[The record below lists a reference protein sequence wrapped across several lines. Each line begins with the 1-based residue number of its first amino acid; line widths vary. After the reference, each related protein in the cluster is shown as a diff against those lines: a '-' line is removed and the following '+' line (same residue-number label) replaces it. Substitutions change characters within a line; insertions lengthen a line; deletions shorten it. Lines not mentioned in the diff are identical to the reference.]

1 MNGAVDGCH
10 LNKKL
15 ENKSNKMIK
24 TKPGGVGGGQ
34 LCNAYSCTLQHT
46 ATHCNILQHTATGG
60 VGGGQLCN
68 AYSCFH
74 CG

>member
-1 MNGAVDGCH
+1 MNGAADGCQ

-24 TKPGGVGGGQ
+24 TEPGAVGGGQ
-34 LCNAYSCTLQHT
+34 LCDP
-46 ATHCNILQHTATGG
+46 
-60 VGGGQLCN
+60 
-68 AYSCFH
+68 YSCFH